1 MRLLIVEDDPMLA
14 DGLARSLRQVGFA
27 TDTATNGESADH
39 MLVSQAYDL
48 VILDIGLPKF
58 DGLEVLRRLRRRQ
71 NPAAAVPVLI
81 LTARDALEDRVKGLD
96 LGADDYMTKPFELPE
111 LEARVRALV
120 RRGKFGSS
128 ARLTHGRLT
137 FDTVGRQAL
146 IDDAP
151 LELSAREISVL
162 ESLLVRAGR
171 VVSKEQIAD
180 QLTGWG
186 EEVGPNAIEV
196 YVHRLRKKLEPASVK
211 IRTVRGLGYVLEKNA
226 GAPPPTT

>member
-1 MRLLIVEDDPMLA
+1 MRLLIVEDDRLLA
-14 DGLARSLRQVGFA
+14 DGLTRSLRQAGFA
-27 TDTATNGESADH
+27 TDTAADGEAADH
-39 MLVSQAYDL
+39 MLATQAYDL
-48 VILDIGLPKF
+48 VILDLGLPKF
-58 DGLEVLRRLRRRQ
+58 DGFEVLRRLRRRH
-71 NPAAAVPVLI
+71 ARSASVPVLI
-81 LTARDALEDRVKGLD
+81 LTARDSLEDRVKGLD
-96 LGADDYMTKPFELPE
+96 LGADDYLAKPFELPE

-137 FDTVGRQAL
+137 FDTVARQAL

-162 ESLLVRAGR
+162 ESLLVRPGR

-196 YVHRLRKKLEPASVK
+196 YVHRLRKKLEAVDVK
-211 IRTVRGLGYVLEKNA
+211 IRTVRGLGYMLDTKAGGNA
-226 GAPPPTT
+226 RQV